1 MSVAPPDTPVVPAAP
16 SPLGADPARAVLFLL
31 LTGILLGTST
41 TLAKVATGRGLD
53 PLAFLA
59 WSIVGAA
66 LLLAGVSLARGVR
79 PPVGRRAIEYYV
91 VAAFVTVAAS
101 NLIFFSAVPHVGASF
116 VALAIAFPP
125 LLTYLGALCLRMER
139 LSAIRAA
146 GVALA
151 LAGAA
156 TLAVLK
162 LRAPEAAQ
170 GWIALTLVG
179 PVLLAI
185 GNLYRT
191 LRWPPGASPEA
202 LAPGMVATA
211 ALMLLAAGA
220 IPGLTLRLPLTPSAL
235 GLVAVQA
242 AVFAGQFLGLFAL
255 QRAGGPVLLSLLG
268 AVGAL
273 VGVPVAIGML
283 GEAPPAGL
291 APAAGLIAAGI
302 ALVTWG
308 GLRAAA
314 ATRRAVA
321 EVGTDR

>member
-1 MSVAPPDTPVVPAAP
+1 MTTAPLAAPSAP

-31 LTGILLGTST
+31 VTGALLGTST
-41 TLAKVATGRGLD
+41 NLAKIATGRGLD

-59 WSIVGAA
+59 WSIVGASV
-66 LLLAGVSLARGVR
+66 LLGAITLARGVR
-79 PPVGRRAIEYYV
+79 PPAGRRAVEYYL

-101 NLIFFSAVPHVGASF
+101 NLIFFAAVPRVGASF

-125 LLTYLGALCLRMER
+125 LLTYLGALCLAMER

-146 GVALA
+146 GVGLA

-156 TLAVLK
+156 LLAVLK
-162 LRAPEAAQ
+162 LRAPDAEA

-220 IPGLTLRLPLTPSAL
+220 VPGLTLRLPLDPAAL

-273 VGVPVAIGML
+273 VGVPVAIGLL
-283 GEAPPAGL
+283 GEAPPPGL
-291 APAAGLIAAGI
+291 APAAVLIAAGI

-314 ATRRAVA
+314 AGGKQVKGA
-321 EVGTDR
+321 EPDR

>member
-1 MSVAPPDTPVVPAAP
+1 MTTAQSAASAVP
-16 SPLGADPARAVLFLL
+16 SPLGADPARAVLLL
-31 LTGILLGTST
+31 LITGTLLGTST
-41 TLAKVATGRGLD
+41 NLAKVATGRGLD

-66 LLLAGVSLARGVR
+66 MLLGFISLARGVR

-91 VAAFVTVAAS
+91 VAALVTVAAS
-101 NLIFFSAVPHVGASF
+101 NLIFFAAVPRVGASF

-146 GVALA
+146 GVGLA

-156 TLAVLK
+156 LLAVLK
-162 LRAPEAAQ
+162 LRTPDAASA
-170 GWIALTLVG
+170 WIALTLVG

-202 LAPGMVATA
+202 LAPGMVVTA

-220 IPGLTLRLPLTPSAL
+220 IPGLTLRLPLDPAAL
-235 GLVAVQA
+235 GLTVVQA

-273 VGVPVAIGML
+273 VGVPVAIGLL
-283 GEAPPAGL
+283 GEAPPPGL
-291 APAAGLIAAGI
+291 VPAAILIAAGI

-308 GLRAAA
+308 GLCAAA
-314 ATRRAVA
+314 ATRRAA
-321 EVGTDR
+321 LRKISDR

>member
-1 MSVAPPDTPVVPAAP
+1 MTTAQSTISAPP
-16 SPLGADPARAVLFLL
+16 SPLGADPARALVFLL
-31 LTGILLGTST
+31 VTGALLGTST
-41 TLAKVATGRGLD
+41 NLAKIATGRGID

-66 LLLAGVSLARGVR
+66 VLLGTIGLARGVR
-79 PPVGRRAIEYYV
+79 PPLGRRAIEYYI

-101 NLIFFSAVPHVGASF
+101 NLIFFAAVPRVGASF

-151 LAGAA
+151 LAGAGL
-156 TLAVLK
+156 LAVLK
-162 LRAPEAAQ
+162 LRTPDAAS
-170 GWIALTLVG
+170 GWIVLTLIG

-191 LRWPPGASPEA
+191 LRWPPGASAES
-202 LAPGMVATA
+202 LAPGMVAMA

-220 IPGLTLRLPLTPSAL
+220 IPGLTLRLPLDSTSL
-235 GLVAVQA
+235 GLVATQA

-273 VGVPVAIGML
+273 VGVPVAIGLL
-283 GEAPPAGL
+283 GEAAPPGL
-291 APAAGLIAAGI
+291 VPAAILIAAGI
-302 ALVTWG
+302 ALVTLG
-308 GLRAAA
+308 GLRS
-314 ATRRAVA
+314 
-321 EVGTDR
+321 GSMQ

>member
-1 MSVAPPDTPVVPAAP
+1 MTIVPSAAPPVP
-16 SPLGADPARAVLFLL
+16 SPLGADPARALLFLL
-31 LTGILLGTST
+31 VAGALLGTST
-41 TLAKVATGRGLD
+41 NLAKVATGRGID

-66 LLLAGVSLARGVR
+66 VLLGAAALARGVR
-79 PPVGRRAIEYYV
+79 PPAGRRAIEYYL

-101 NLIFFSAVPHVGASF
+101 NLIFFAAVPRVGASF

-156 TLAVLK
+156 LLAVLK
-162 LRAPEAAQ
+162 LRAPDAVPA
-170 GWIALTLVG
+170 WIALTLVG

-202 LAPGMVATA
+202 LAPGMVGAA

-220 IPGLTLRLPLTPSAL
+220 IPGLTLRLPLDPAAL
-235 GLVAVQA
+235 GLVALQA
-242 AVFAGQFLGLFAL
+242 AVFAGQFVGLFAL

-273 VGVPVAIGML
+273 VGVPVAIGLL
-283 GEAPPAGL
+283 GEAPPPGL
-291 APAAGLIAAGI
+291 APAAILIAAGI

-314 ATRRAVA
+314 AGEKQVKGA
-321 EVGTDR
+321 GPDR

>member
-1 MSVAPPDTPVVPAAP
+1 MTIVPSAAPSVP

-31 LTGILLGTST
+31 VTGALLGTST
-41 TLAKVATGRGLD
+41 NLAKVATGRGID

-59 WSIVGAA
+59 WSIVGASV
-66 LLLAGVSLARGVR
+66 LLGIAALARGVR
-79 PPVGRRAIEYYV
+79 PPAGRRAVEYYLA
-91 VAAFVTVAAS
+91 AAFVTVAA
-101 NLIFFSAVPHVGASF
+101 VPRVGASF

-146 GVALA
+146 GVGLA

-156 TLAVLK
+156 LLAVLK
-162 LRAPEAAQ
+162 LRTPDADPA
-170 GWIALTLVG
+170 WIALTLVG
-179 PVLLAI
+179 PVLLAV
-185 GNLYRT
+185 GNIYRT

-211 ALMLLAAGA
+211 GLMLLAAGA
-220 IPGLTLRLPLTPSAL
+220 LPGLTLRLPLDAVAL
-235 GLVAVQA
+235 GLVALQA
-242 AVFAGQFLGLFAL
+242 AVFAGQFAGLFAL

-273 VGVPVAIGML
+273 VGVPVAIGLL
-283 GEAPPAGL
+283 GEAPPPGL
-291 APAAGLIAAGI
+291 APAAVLIAAGI

-314 ATRRAVA
+314 ANRRVTLGA
-321 EVGTDR
+321 EPDR